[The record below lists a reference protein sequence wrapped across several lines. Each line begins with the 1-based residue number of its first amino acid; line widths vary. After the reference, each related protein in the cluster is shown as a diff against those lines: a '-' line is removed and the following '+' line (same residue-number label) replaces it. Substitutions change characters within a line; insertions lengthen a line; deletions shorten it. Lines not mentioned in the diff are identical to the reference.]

1 MAWLRWRTNGR
12 PRQGKVGADDLS
24 EHLATA
30 LASGTDA
37 AEAYRSLRTNLL
49 HALEV
54 DARVIALTSSG
65 SREGK
70 SHTCAGLSVM
80 LAQAGQ
86 NTLAV
91 DCDFRKPEL
100 HQYFGLH
107 NILGIVDVL
116 EAGSSLQE
124 VWHEPVDGLKVIPV
138 GRTPYN
144 PAELLD
150 SRRFWE
156 FLSSVREK
164 FDYVLLDTP
173 PLQAISDSAIIA
185 AQADGVLLVLNTQ
198 NASKASVRRSLRLLE
213 GVGANTLGTVINKVE
228 Y

>member
-1 MAWLRWRTNGR
+1 
-12 PRQGKVGADDLS
+12 
-24 EHLATA
+24 
-30 LASGTDA
+30 
-37 AEAYRSLRTNLL
+37 
-49 HALEV
+49 
-54 DARVIALTSSG
+54 
-65 SREGK
+65 
-70 SHTCAGLSVM
+70 
-80 LAQAGQ
+80 
-86 NTLAV
+86 
-91 DCDFRKPEL
+91 
-100 HQYFGLH
+100 
-107 NILGIVDVL
+107 VDVL

-124 VWHEPVDGLKVIPV
+124 VWHEPVDGLNVIPV

-173 PLQAISDSAIIA
+173 PLQAVSDSAIIA